1 MIEEVAKNIYRIGV
15 VLPENPLKELNSYFI
30 RGEDRDLLID
40 TGFRCKQCREVL
52 EGGLRELASVPEKR
66 DVLITHIHADHSGM
80 ADWFV
85 GPGCRIYISQEDLQ
99 CCRRILNGGNVN
111 QQNGRFL
118 QEGFPLSEL
127 EYIRTHNPARSELF
141 PRLTTRFAIRL
152 N

>member
-1 MIEEVAKNIYRIGV
+1 MFLQRVG
-15 VLPENPLKELNSYFI
+15 
-30 RGEDRDLLID
+30 
-40 TGFRCKQCREVL
+40 L

-127 EYIRTHNPARSELF
+127 EYLRTHNPARSELY
-141 PRLTTRFAIRL
+141 PRLTTRFAIRS
-152 N
+152 NERSVST